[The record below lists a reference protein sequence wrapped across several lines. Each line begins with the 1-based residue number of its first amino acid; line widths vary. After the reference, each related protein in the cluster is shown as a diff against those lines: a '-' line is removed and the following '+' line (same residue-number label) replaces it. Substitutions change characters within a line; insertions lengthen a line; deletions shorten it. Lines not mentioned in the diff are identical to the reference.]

1 MNVSFPP
8 NQRISCVLID
18 NIIDDNV
25 NENAECFSLV
35 IMVPPDSY
43 LVRGENINVTII
55 SDDIAG

>member
-1 MNVSFPP
+1 MNVSFPA

-35 IMVPPDSY
+35 IMVPPDSH
-43 LVRGENINVTII
+43 LVSGENINVTII

>member
-43 LVRGENINVTII
+43 LVPGENINVTII